1 MPWYV
6 AVDFNNNKFKKDRVK
21 DVKFFSLPK
30 NKNLKGKWLANI
42 QRENNLLQNRFTGES
57 KFKKVIY
64 FKG

>member
-21 DVKFFSLPK
+21 DVKIFLLLK

-42 QRENNLLQNRFTGES
+42 QRENNLLQKRFTGNQNL
-57 KFKKVIY
+57 KR
-64 FKG
+64 

>member
-21 DVKFFSLPK
+21 DVKIFSLLK

-42 QRENNLLQNRFTGES
+42 QRENNLLQKRFTGNQNL
-57 KFKKVIY
+57 KR
-64 FKG
+64 